1 MRIHSF
7 PFPSRKRGAA
17 PVVALAMALAFG
29 SATTAAVA
37 APAGA
42 GDWSVRTGIT
52 LQAVTSAVT
61 GDRFGQW
68 CDAADGN
75 CHYALL
81 LPVPCESEERY
92 VALANSDTSVSVTEL
107 VCGGAAGGAGTPAR
121 PLYRY
126 VFANFGAI
134 DHQVRQSRRIGFA
147 LPLEGDVFRIARFS
161 LAGAVRAIGEMRG
174 SAPRAA
180 SPK

>member
-1 MRIHSF
+1 MRIA
-7 PFPSRKRGAA
+7 PSILVSVAA
-17 PVVALAMALAFG
+17 VVAALGPGAP
-29 SATTAAVA
+29 AALA

-42 GDWSVRTGIT
+42 GDWSVRTGRT
-52 LQAVTSAVT
+52 LQAVTTAGT

-81 LPVPCESEERY
+81 LPVPCEPEERY
-92 VALANSDTSVSVTEL
+92 VALANSDTSVSVAEL
-107 VCGGAAGGAGTPAR
+107 VCGGETGARASAR
-121 PLYRY
+121 RLYRY

-147 LPLEGDVFRIARFS
+147 LPLDGDAFRFARFS
-161 LAGAVRAIGEMRG
+161 LAGAMRAIGEMRG
-174 SAPRAA
+174 AAQRTPAPKERDRAA
-180 SPK
+180 TAR